1 MSVSFLIV
9 TLAAFITPMVLARF
23 KVSFLPTSV
32 AEIII
37 GIIIGKSCFNLIHAD
52 TLLSWCSTF
61 GVILLMFLSGMEID
75 FSLFKKKVKSK
86 MLV

>member
-1 MSVSFLIV
+1 MLYLYRKNLRLEGITMSVSFLIV

-37 GIIIGKSCFNLIHAD
+37 GISI
-52 TLLSWCSTF
+52 
-61 GVILLMFLSGMEID
+61 
-75 FSLFKKKVKSK
+75 
-86 MLV
+86 

>member
-1 MSVSFLIV
+1 MLYLYRKNLRLEGITMSVSFLIV

-52 TLLSWCSTF
+52 TLF
-61 GVILLMFLSGMEID
+61 R
-75 FSLFKKKVKSK
+75 
-86 MLV
+86 